1 MDAMTFFGFL
11 LVTLVGGAMF
21 ALITAFLDAG
31 LTGQD
36 ARKRSVVGEPVVQP
50 LAAAPGFFAA
60 LEAQNPPP
68 AVSGFDDALLAF
80 LENHVRTEQ
89 AMATRFVRYPSV
101 HTLYRPS
108 RPASRPT
115 MH

>member
-1 MDAMTFFGFL
+1 MDAMTFLGFL
-11 LVTLVGGAMF
+11 LVTLLGGVMF
-21 ALITAFLDAG
+21 VLITAFLDAG
-31 LTGQD
+31 LMNQEP
-36 ARKRSVVGEPVVQP
+36 RERSVAAEPVVQP
-50 LAAAPGFFAA
+50 LMAPGFFAT

-80 LENHVRTEQ
+80 LENHVRAEQ
-89 AMATRFVRYPSV
+89 TMATRFVRYPSV

-108 RPASRPT
+108 QPAPRPT